1 MFTMRNL
8 NILCA
13 SLMLCLLASFASL
26 AGSASAHAYTYT
38 STHHCHHDC
47 DRRGEPGPQGPQ
59 GPKGDPGDSAGFN
72 TFNPKETYLCT
83 DDSIGVGV
91 SGKYPWCSKEDVV
104 ASLKV
109 PAGYYVINAT
119 IEVSDITNNTEVVCK
134 FDGDNVK
141 SDNWPP
147 AQTRY
152 ATHKNDYKNEAPDV
166 TLPLTDSII
175 VYRTGYYP
183 DFKKVDVKCRIEK
196 KEYDQQKYDVKA
208 TISNVS
214 ITADKKS
221 SLNWLP

>member
-1 MFTMRNL
+1 M
-8 NILCA
+8 LCA

-38 STHHCHHDC
+38 TTHHCHHDC
-47 DRRGEPGPQGPQ
+47 DRQGERGPRGPQ

-72 TFNPKETYLCT
+72 TFEPKETDLCT
-83 DDSIGVGV
+83 DDRKNKKHS
-91 SGKYPWCSKEDVV
+91 WCSKDSVV

-134 FDGDNVK
+134 FDGDDVK

-147 AQTRY
+147 AETRY
-152 ATHKNDYKNEAPDV
+152 ATHKTYIPIYAPDV

-175 VYRTGYYP
+175 VYRTGFYP
-183 DFKKVDVKCRIEK
+183 DFKKVDVKCHIEK
-196 KEYDQQKYDVKA
+196 KEDDSRDYDKDGVEA
-208 TISNVS
+208 TISNIS

>member
-8 NILCA
+8 NMLCA

-47 DRRGEPGPQGPQ
+47 DRRGEPGPEGPQ

-72 TFNPKETYLCT
+72 TFNPEKTYLCT
-83 DDSIGVGV
+83 YESMI
-91 SGKYPWCSKEDVV
+91 KTYPWCSSEKTV

-119 IEVSDITNNTEVVCK
+119 IEVSDVTKNTEVVCK

-147 AQTRY
+147 AQTSY
-152 ATHKNDYKNEAPDV
+152 ATHKEDSPDV

-175 VYRTGYYP
+175 VYRTSFYP
-183 DFKKVDVKCRIEK
+183 DFKKVDVKCHIEK
-196 KEYDQQKYDVKA
+196 KDYDQQQYDVKA

-221 SLNWLP
+221 TLNWLP